1 MNEKRLLS
9 YIRKAVSK
17 YDMIQEKDKIAVG
30 ISGGKDSLA
39 LLWGL
44 AKLRRF
50 YPNKFDIV
58 AITVNVGFDNMD
70 FTEVKKFCEDLKI
83 DYHIIDT
90 EIKEIVFDIRKEKNP
105 CSLCAK
111 MRKGAFNEKAKEL
124 NCNKIAYAHNMDDVS
139 ETLMMSLI
147 YEGRINCFEPV
158 TYLDRMDLTLIR
170 PLLFSPEKDVKGFA
184 NKYNL
189 PVVKSTCP
197 ADGNTKREYTK
208 NLLHAINTDAPG
220 VIERIS
226 NAAFDLYKE
235 GE

>member
-1 MNEKRLLS
+1 
-9 YIRKAVSK
+9 
-17 YDMIQEKDKIAVG
+17 
-30 ISGGKDSLA
+30 
-39 LLWGL
+39 
-44 AKLRRF
+44 
-50 YPNKFDIV
+50 
-58 AITVNVGFDNMD
+58 MD
-70 FTEVKKFCEDLKI
+70 FSKVKKFCDDLRV

-90 EIKEIVFDIRKEKNP
+90 DIKEIVFDIRKEKNP

-208 NLLHAINTDAPG
+208 NLLYSINADAPG
-220 VIERIS
+220 VVERIS
-226 NAAFDLYKE
+226 NAALNLYKE

>member
-17 YDMIQEKDKIAVG
+17 YDMIQENDKIAVG

-44 AKLRRF
+44 AKLRKF

-70 FTEVKKFCEDLKI
+70 FTEIKKFCEDLKI

>member
-17 YDMIQEKDKIAVG
+17 YDMIQENDKIAVG

-44 AKLRRF
+44 AKLKRF